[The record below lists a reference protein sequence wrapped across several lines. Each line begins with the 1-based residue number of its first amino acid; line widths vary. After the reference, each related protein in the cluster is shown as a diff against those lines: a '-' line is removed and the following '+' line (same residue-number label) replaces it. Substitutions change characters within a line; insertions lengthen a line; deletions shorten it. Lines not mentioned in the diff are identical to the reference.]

1 MIQQELIDGP
11 FEVIGLR
18 VTPFPV
24 IHGRLEVTGFRIS
37 DGNVDMAFITDCNKI
52 PESSLALLHGLD
64 LLIID
69 ALRYRPHPTHLHLDQ
84 TLEYIDELK
93 PRRSLLT
100 HMGHDI
106 MHAVASAD
114 LPPGV
119 EIAYDGLQIVL

>member
-1 MIQQELIDGP
+1 M
-11 FEVIGLR
+11 
-18 VTPFPV
+18 
-24 IHGRLEVTGFRIS
+24 
-37 DGNVDMAFITDCNKI
+37 
-52 PESSLALLHGLD
+52 LHGLD

-69 ALRYRPHPTHLHLDQ
+69 ALRYKPHPTHLHLDQ
-84 TLEYIDELK
+84 TLEYIDQLK

-106 MHAVASAD
+106 MHAVASAN